1 MNIDKFKS
9 VAINMKTYKMLEKL
23 SKERFEMPISMSKT
37 VEFAVAKIFEDFEKN
52 GSKKIRKSN

>member
-1 MNIDKFKS
+1 MNVDKFKS

-37 VEFAVAKIFEDFEKN
+37 VEFAVAKIFDDFEKH
-52 GSKKIRKSN
+52 GSKKVRRSS

>member
-1 MNIDKFKS
+1 MNVDKFKS
-9 VAINMKTYKMLEKL
+9 VAINMKTYKMLERL

-52 GSKKIRKSN
+52 GSKKTRRSN

>member
-9 VAINMKTYKMLEKL
+9 VAINMKTYRMLERL

-37 VEFAVAKIFEDFEKN
+37 VEFAVAKVFEDFEKN
-52 GSKKIRKSN
+52 GSKKTRKSN

>member
-1 MNIDKFKS
+1 MNVDKFKS

-52 GSKKIRKSN
+52 GSKKTRRNN

>member
-1 MNIDKFKS
+1 MNVDKFKS

-37 VEFAVAKIFEDFEKN
+37 VEFAVAKIFDDFEKH
-52 GSKKIRKSN
+52 GSKKVRRNS

>member
-1 MNIDKFKS
+1 MNVDKFKS

-52 GSKKIRKSN
+52 GSKKTRRSN

>member
-9 VAINMKTYKMLEKL
+9 VAINMKTYKMLERL

-37 VEFAVAKIFEDFEKN
+37 VEFAVAKVFEDFEKN
-52 GSKKIRKSN
+52 GSKKTRKSN

>member
-1 MNIDKFKS
+1 MNVDKFKS
-9 VAINMKTYKMLEKL
+9 VAINMKTYKMLDKL

-52 GSKKIRKSN
+52 GSKKTRRNN